1 MSCTQCSKPV
11 IPSTVVVSD
20 IPQNGALCDE
30 CNLKAVTEPEVVIA
44 DHEGFPYDKQDAD
57 MPAEAMVISGG
68 GPVGSEELAPSAE
81 PLPVCGTE
89 IEFAL
94 DEGDVEDCLSPNA
107 YANVQCIDVHE
118 SGAFDENGARVAC
131 AVFASLRGAS
141 EALSLSSRLE
151 GGMGGAADRGRA
163 YGEITAGSIAAVLG
177 KLEVDNRDIFIDVG
191 SGIGAVVAVGSE
203 LRNAKASVGLESD
216 RNRAYI
222 SQVFLHKMISQA
234 QHAEGQHDSEN
245 SIPVNARVV
254 ASHAD
259 ALLFTDLQPA
269 TKGYCFSTGMAS
281 DVQDGVSK
289 LMTSTTTMQ
298 RFIIF
303 HPVGENLLLRS
314 HFVLLESGTATLV
327 RSSATTTTWYMYGRK
342 GGDGDGDDDDD
353 DPVIQACAE
362 CNTNGELVACS
373 HCSALF
379 CSSHASVGKHN
390 KNMCKLSYFGCDAG
404 YALAY
409 LTEAINAFGDL
420 PERFSWT
427 SETTPSKTS
436 TDVTLLVS

>member
-1 MSCTQCSKPV
+1 
-11 IPSTVVVSD
+11 
-20 IPQNGALCDE
+20 
-30 CNLKAVTEPEVVIA
+30 LKALTEPEVVIA
-44 DHEGFPYDKQDAD
+44 DNEGFPHDEQDAD
-57 MPAEAMVISGG
+57 VSEEAMVISGG

-81 PLPVCGTE
+81 PLPEGGTE
-89 IEFAL
+89 FEFAL
-94 DEGDVEDCLSPNA
+94 DEGEVEDGLSPDA
-107 YANVQCIDVHE
+107 YADVQCVDVHD
-118 SGAFDENGARVAC
+118 SGAFDENGKRVAC
-131 AVFASLRGAS
+131 AVFASLRSAS
-141 EALSLSSRLE
+141 EALSLRSRLE
-151 GGMGGAADRGRA
+151 GGMGGATDRGHA
-163 YGEITAGSIAAVLG
+163 YGEISAGSIAAVLG

-222 SQVFLHKMISQA
+222 SQVFLHKMA
-234 QHAEGQHDSEN
+234 QQAEGQHDSEN

-254 ASHAD
+254 AAYAD
-259 ALLFTDLQPA
+259 ALSFTDLQPA
-269 TKGYCFSTGMAS
+269 TKGYCFSAGMLS

-303 HPVGENLLLRS
+303 HRLGDNLLLRS
-314 HFVLLESGTATLV
+314 HFVLLESGTARLV
-327 RSSATTTTWYMYGRK
+327 HSSATTTWYMYGRK

-353 DPVIQACAE
+353 DEDDNPVMQACAQ
-362 CNTNGELVACS
+362 CSTGGELVACS

-379 CSSHASVGKHN
+379 CSGHASVGKHN
-390 KNMCKLSYFGCDAG
+390 KNMCQLSYIGCDAQH
-404 YALAY
+404 ALAY
-409 LTEAINAFGDL
+409 LTGAIAAFGDL
-420 PERFSWT
+420 PSRFSWT